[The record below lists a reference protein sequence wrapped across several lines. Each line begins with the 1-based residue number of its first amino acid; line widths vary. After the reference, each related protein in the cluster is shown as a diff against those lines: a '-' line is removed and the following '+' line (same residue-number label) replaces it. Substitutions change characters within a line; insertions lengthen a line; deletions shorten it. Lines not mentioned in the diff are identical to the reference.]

1 MSAKLGAVARPG
13 HLVYSGGMR
22 NLITDP
28 EVVAPNFKKRL
39 SGVTTTLLRV
49 VPVQARWLRIAALG
63 PALPDHT
70 PQIRFRDI
78 PALAR
83 RPAGRPFRIWHA
95 RRNIEMLP
103 GLILRS
109 LGFPLKLVFTSA
121 SQRRHSAWSRF
132 LIARMDAIIATSTMG
147 ASYLKRSSTVVMHG
161 IDIDVFRPPAADE
174 APPAVL
180 AEAVAR
186 GRVIGCFGRIR
197 AQKGTD
203 VFVDAMIAVLPHY
216 PDATAL
222 VLGRATADQTGFL
235 ADLKARVAAAGLT
248 GRILFPGE
256 VGPLETPEY
265 YRPLSLFI
273 APQRWE
279 GFGVTPLEAMA
290 SGVPVVATT
299 VGAFASLVL
308 EEETGS
314 LIPPGDVAAMATA
327 TRRWLDDEPG
337 RRRAGSAS
345 RTRVADHFSLESEA
359 RGINAVYEAVWA
371 AA

>member
-1 MSAKLGAVARPG
+1 
-13 HLVYSGGMR
+13 MR
-22 NLITDP
+22 NLIPDP

-49 VPVQARWLRIAALG
+49 VPVQARSLRIAALG
-63 PALPDHT
+63 PELPEQT
-70 PQIRFRDI
+70 PQIRFRDV
-78 PALAR
+78 PKLAR
-83 RPAGRPFRIWHA
+83 RPQGRPFRIWHA

-121 SQRRHSAWSRF
+121 SQRKHSAWSRF

-147 ASYLKRSSTVVMHG
+147 AAYLTRSSTVVMHG
-161 IDIDVFRPPAADE
+161 IDIAVFRPPVANE

-180 AEAVAR
+180 TDAVAR
-186 GRVIGCFGRIR
+186 GQVIGCFGRIR

-216 PDATAL
+216 PDASAV
-222 VLGRATADQTGFL
+222 VLGRATTEQAGFL
-235 ADLKARVAAAGLT
+235 SELKARVAAAGLT
-248 GRILFPGE
+248 DRILFPGE

-299 VGAFASLVL
+299 VGAFASLVV

-314 LIPPGDVAAMATA
+314 LIPPGDVEAMVSA
-327 TRRWLDDEPG
+327 TRRWLDDEPA
-337 RRRAGSAS
+337 RATAGIAA
-345 RTRVADHFSLESEA
+345 RDRVASHFSTEA
-359 RGINAVYEAVWA
+359 EADGINAVYA
-371 AA
+371 ALWNAA

>member
-1 MSAKLGAVARPG
+1 
-13 HLVYSGGMR
+13 MR
-22 NLITDP
+22 NLIPDP

-49 VPVQARWLRIAALG
+49 VPVQARSLRIAALG
-63 PALPDHT
+63 PELPKQT
-70 PQIRFRDI
+70 PQIRFRDV
-78 PALAR
+78 PKLAR
-83 RPAGRPFRIWHA
+83 RPQGRPFRIWHA

-103 GLILRS
+103 GLVLRS

-121 SQRRHSAWSRF
+121 SQRKHSAWSRF

-147 ASYLKRSSTVVMHG
+147 AAYLKRSSTVVMHG
-161 IDIDVFRPPAADE
+161 IDIAVFRPPVAGE
-174 APPAVL
+174 APPPVL
-180 AEAVAR
+180 ADAVAR
-186 GRVIGCFGRIR
+186 GRVIGCFGRVR

-216 PDATAL
+216 PDASAI
-222 VLGRATADQTGFL
+222 VLGRATAEYEGFL
-235 ADLKARVAAAGLT
+235 TGLKARVAAAGLT
-248 GRILFPGE
+248 DRILFPGE

-299 VGAFASLVL
+299 VGAFPSLVV

-314 LIPPGDVAAMATA
+314 LIPPGDVEAMVAA
-327 TRRWLDDEPG
+327 TRRWLDDEPA
-337 RRRAGSAS
+337 RAAAGIAA
-345 RTRVADHFSLESEA
+345 RARVASQFSMEA
-359 RGINAVYEAVWA
+359 EADGINAVYA
-371 AA
+371 ALWNAA